1 MRGETGDQTD
11 QESRSAGPRAA
22 SIMTAMDITIHS
34 SFLPHTSLGF
44 EVRNDAG
51 YGGMRWLAG
60 T

>member
-1 MRGETGDQTD
+1 
-11 QESRSAGPRAA
+11 
-22 SIMTAMDITIHS
+22 MTAMDITIHS

-44 EVRNDAG
+44 EVRNDTG

>member
-11 QESRSAGPRAA
+11 QGSRSAGPRAA
-22 SIMTAMDITIHS
+22 PIMTAMAITIHS
-34 SFLPHTSLGF
+34 SFIPHPSLGVD
-44 EVRNDAG
+44 VRNDAG